1 MPYRRIDLVTGFVSI
16 LIYRGRMFK
25 NEDSLGYAIK
35 RTQHV
40 IRQAMDK
47 TLTDVA
53 LTTPQYVALSALSSE
68 PGLSNA
74 ALARRCFVTPQ
85 TMHQLT
91 GGLASRGL
99 IERSPHPQ
107 HGRVVQVC
115 VTKAGEQLLEKAHKL
130 VRAVEEKMTRDLSVV
145 EKQQVSDVLEKCY
158 AALDDVRP

>member
-1 MPYRRIDLVTGFVSI
+1 MTYRRIDLVTGYVSI
-16 LIYRGRMFK
+16 LTYSGWMFK

-35 RTQHV
+35 RTQHAS
-40 IRQAMDK
+40 RQAMDN
-47 TLTDVA
+47 TLTAIA
-53 LTTPQYVALSALSSE
+53 LTTPQYVALSALSNE

-115 VTKAGEQLLEKAHKL
+115 VTETGKQLLEKAHRL
-130 VRAVEEKMTRDLSVV
+130 VRAVEEKMTRDLSAL
-145 EKQQVSDVLEKCY
+145 EKQQASDVLERCY
-158 AALDDVRP
+158 AALEDVRP